1 MILYQIINYFYLLQ
15 KENSTFRL
23 NFLINV
29 IVSALIVE
37 ANLVVKCRSTQ
48 LFFLTQETF
57 HIVKN
62 IKYMCQLNS
71 FFKAQKFYLLCYESD
86 YQNFKKGVQLEK
98 IISSSLIFVQ
108 IQSILHKY

>member
-1 MILYQIINYFYLLQ
+1 MILYQIINYFFLLQ

-37 ANLVVKCRSTQ
+37 ANLVIKCRSTQ

-57 HIVKN
+57 HIVKS
-62 IKYMCQLNS
+62 IKYMCRLTLKHKN
-71 FFKAQKFYLLCYESD
+71 FYLLCYESD
-86 YQNFKKGVQLEK
+86 YKNFKKGVQLEK
-98 IISSSLIFVQ
+98 IISSPLIFV
-108 IQSILHKY
+108 

>member
-29 IVSALIVE
+29 IVSAVIVE
-37 ANLVVKCRSTQ
+37 ANLVIKCRSTE
-48 LFFLTQETF
+48 LFFLTQETL
-57 HIVKN
+57 HIVKS

-71 FFKAQKFYLLCYESD
+71 FFKAQKFLL
-86 YQNFKKGVQLEK
+86 VVL
-98 IISSSLIFVQ
+98 
-108 IQSILHKY
+108 